1 MPIRHCRASSVCKR
15 QEVPPIRYAT
25 FDVAEI
31 ERRRARLEELLNSEI
46 EKRGIVLPEAKSQP
60 LALPMPGRKIEPS
73 SHQEV
78 IDAEFEEHG
87 LRTMK
92 LRAFRTLLG
101 SLAFTSSVIACVILL
116 KLS

>member
-1 MPIRHCRASSVCKR
+1 MCKR
-15 QEVPPIRYAT
+15 QQVSSISYAT

-31 ERRRARLEELLNSEI
+31 EQRRARLEELLNSEI
-46 EKRGIVLPEAKSQP
+46 EKRGIVLPEAKSPP
-60 LALPMPGRKIEPS
+60 LALPMPSRKIEPS

-78 IDAEFEEHG
+78 IDAKFEEHG

-92 LRAFRTLLG
+92 LGAFRALLG
-101 SLAFTSSVIACVILL
+101 SLAFTGSVIACVILL

>member
-1 MPIRHCRASSVCKR
+1 MCKR
-15 QEVPPIRYAT
+15 QQVPPISYAT

-31 ERRRARLEELLNSEI
+31 EQHRARLGELLNSEI
-46 EKRGIVLPEAKSQP
+46 EKRGIVLPKAKSQP
-60 LALPMPGRKIEPS
+60 LALPMPSRKIEPS

-87 LRTMK
+87 PRTMK
-92 LRAFRTLLG
+92 LRAFRALLG
-101 SLAFTSSVIACVILL
+101 SHAFTGSVIACVILL